1 MTFLS
6 LSGESDTASTDEDLG
21 FRGSGMFE
29 YSRKGLPH
37 ALMHA
42 PELVKQ
48 GGHHGA
54 TCTTVSEAGHR
65 YNLKMP
71 AKFARTYL
79 SRNSSQ
85 DGMLRWMLEN
95 KVLTSVIAFDNKLTK
110 AEASEVLESEDDDDE
125 NVFKLRTPLHL
136 ADDWRTLSC
145 RRRTPVAW
153 GRQLLSKDVLVS
165 RDELIGLLR
174 VKLNLDRTWI
184 ETMKLTTKLRWKCFG
199 SIHWESPRRTIV
211 GVSKTSQNRRDFVR
225 LRGYEDNTALSG
237 EVIDLTFSYKN
248 IFGLR
253 I

>member
-1 MTFLS
+1 
-6 LSGESDTASTDEDLG
+6 
-21 FRGSGMFE
+21 MFE
-29 YSRKGLPH
+29 YSKKGLPH

-54 TCTTVSEAGHR
+54 TCTTTSEAGHR

-85 DGMLRWMLEN
+85 DGMLMWMLEN
-95 KVLTSVIAFDNKLTK
+95 KLLTSVIALDNKLTK
-110 AEASEVLESEDDDDE
+110 AEASEVLESEDDGK
-125 NVFKLRTPLHL
+125 VFKLRTPLHL
-136 ADDWRTLSC
+136 TDDWQTLSC

-165 RDELIGLLR
+165 RDELISLLR
-174 VKLNLDRTWI
+174 VKLYLDRTWT
-184 ETMKLTTKLRWKCFG
+184 ETIKLTTKLRWEFFG
-199 SIHWESPRRTIV
+199 SMHWEYPRRSIV

-225 LRGYEDNTALSG
+225 LRGYEDDTALSG
-237 EVIDLTFSYKN
+237 EVSYK
-248 IFGLR
+248 R
-253 I
+253 VY